1 MGSADGIKE
10 ALKKLTATMEK
21 MQASQETMQA
31 SLDKLAPLAPV
42 AGERTL

>member
-1 MGSADGIKE
+1 
-10 ALKKLTATMEK
+10 

-42 AGERTL
+42 AGERTLWCLEGGE